1 MAGVERAH
9 GRHQRHAVSA
19 RPPAADNGPQFNQCW
34 SRLHGNQAF
43 VRRTH
48 RAFVN
53 VVAEALNQGGLMNMA
68 ANGAHVIVF
77 GNEKGGTGKST
88 TAMHVAIA
96 LAAGGRTVPTIDLD
110 ARQDTT
116 ARYLANSLNS
126 TATPGLQHPQ
136 P

>member
-19 RPPAADNGPQFNQCW
+19 RPPAADNGPQFNQCS

-96 LAAGGRTVPTIDLD
+96 LAAGGSKVAKIGRASCRERVCK
-110 ARQDTT
+110 
-116 ARYLANSLNS
+116 Y
-126 TATPGLQHPQ
+126 G
-136 P
+136 

>member
-19 RPPAADNGPQFNQCW
+19 RPPAADNGPQFNQCS

-77 GNEKGGTGKST
+77 GQEKGGTGKST
-88 TAMHVAIA
+88 TAMPVAN
-96 LAAGGRTVPTIDLD
+96 RTEERRRGKECVTKCKSRRWQVHQKTKSRKKKRL
-110 ARQDTT
+110 
-116 ARYLANSLNS
+116 LE
-126 TATPGLQHPQ
+126 
-136 P
+136 